1 MFFYLERAF
10 AQPKTV
16 EVILDEGHDR
26 PAFIRPNALFLNKG
40 KQQLIS
46 FETGNKSRLILMGD
60 PVVSGRSILG
70 EDGLPDENRLF
81 EQIKGHYYWFW
92 LTPDGLRCGSS
103 FGAIFPVYYHKTPDG
118 IALCSSSVFLAS
130 RTGAEPGDKRNLLE
144 RLLFNYP
151 FFGSTWWH
159 GIGLLEAHRHIH
171 LSGNRA
177 ETEGHFALER
187 YFGAPEDTSRDS
199 LAQLAELFQEEC
211 RAFFPKEP
219 FAVSLTGGFDGRTLA
234 AAARKAGKSFFTYS
248 FGRPGAP
255 DVATPEKQSRRLG
268 IPYHPVTLD
277 EQYLD
282 RHALD
287 SAEDFMRLT
296 EYNGNLGRPHY
307 RYAAEALSEKTRYIA
322 TGNFGSELFRALHI
336 PGVMMS
342 RPLIDVFSA
351 PDDSWKDIL
360 RAEAAIWGRD
370 TFAEETDALIAD
382 LEAYLRQS
390 EGMDPNH
397 RFYIFVFGEIF
408 RKYFGPELIMQSH
421 FLNNRTPYLNLHFF
435 KALNQTIWSGVH
447 SRLFEKMKSKRMKG
461 QLFYATFLRHAD
473 RLLYTLPTTKGYSP
487 ADVYEPWRM
496 PMLAGGVLT
505 RKYLK
510 KEFADDNAVDAF
522 FSRYHRAISGE
533 WNAAEM
539 PSPEIRAMLAGA
551 PSEISG
557 GKYFE
562 KWIKLY
568 SILYGWHAVCHQ
580 PAEEIPVR

>member
-1 MFFYLERAF
+1 
-10 AQPKTV
+10 
-16 EVILDEGHDR
+16 
-26 PAFIRPNALFLNKG
+26 
-40 KQQLIS
+40 
-46 FETGNKSRLILMGD
+46 
-60 PVVSGRSILG
+60 
-70 EDGLPDENRLF
+70 
-81 EQIKGHYYWFW
+81 
-92 LTPDGLRCGSS
+92 
-103 FGAIFPVYYHKTPDG
+103 
-118 IALCSSSVFLAS
+118 
-130 RTGAEPGDKRNLLE
+130 
-144 RLLFNYP
+144 
-151 FFGSTWWH
+151 
-159 GIGLLEAHRHIH
+159 
-171 LSGNRA
+171 
-177 ETEGHFALER
+177 
-187 YFGAPEDTSRDS
+187 
-199 LAQLAELFQEEC
+199 
-211 RAFFPKEP
+211 
-219 FAVSLTGGFDGRTLA
+219 
-234 AAARKAGKSFFTYS
+234 
-248 FGRPGAP
+248 
-255 DVATPEKQSRRLG
+255 
-268 IPYHPVTLD
+268 
-277 EQYLD
+277 
-282 RHALD
+282 
-287 SAEDFMRLT
+287 MRLT

-360 RAEAAIWGRD
+360 RAETAIWGRD

-510 KEFADDNAVDAF
+510 KDAF